1 MRALWKAGG
10 NKALYS
16 GLLGNLAGDDCST
29 LVSETSHSDTA
40 KHNALSS

>member
-16 GLLGNLAGDDCST
+16 GVLGNLAGDDCST
-29 LVSETSHSDTA
+29 LVSVSHGDTA
-40 KHNALSS
+40 KHNTLSS